1 MASLNGIRWLLLD
14 WGNTLMRVYPEAKA
28 SMAEW
33 PIVEL
38 MPGVKEALPALR
50 KAGFRLALI
59 SNAENSDV
67 SQVRIA
73 LKRAGIDEFIERI
86 YLARVLG
93 SRKPEAA
100 FFNAVLRDLEC
111 ASSEA
116 LVVGD
121 TLKDDIFGAL
131 RSGIKAVW
139 FRPGR
144 ARIANFPLC
153 TCIHDF
159 NELPKYLSLLMSAV
173 HKQ

>member
-14 WGNTLMRVYPEAKA
+14 WGNTLMRVLPEAKA

-38 MPGVKEALPALR
+38 MPGVKEALPDLR

-67 SQVRIA
+67 PQVRKA

-93 SRKPEAA
+93 SRKPETA

-111 ASSEA
+111 APSQA

-121 TLKDDIFGAL
+121 TLKEDIIGAQ
-131 RSGIKAVW
+131 RAGITAVW
-139 FRPGR
+139 FRPRR
-144 ARIANFPLC
+144 ARIEDFPLC
-153 TCIHDF
+153 PCIYSF
-159 NELPKYLSLLMSAV
+159 NELPGYLSSLMSGGRAR
-173 HKQ
+173 

>member
-1 MASLNGIRWLLLD
+1 MISLNSIRWLLLD
-14 WGNTLMRVYPEAKA
+14 WGNTLMRVFPEAKA
-28 SMAEW
+28 AMAEW

-38 MPGVKEALPALR
+38 MPGVKTALPALQ

-59 SNAENSDV
+59 SNTEDSDV
-67 SQVRIA
+67 LQVRKA
-73 LKRAGIDEFIERI
+73 LKRAGIDELIERI
-86 YLARVLG
+86 YLARELG

-111 ASSEA
+111 APSQA

-121 TLKDDIFGAL
+121 TLKEDILGAL
-131 RSGIKAVW
+131 RAGIKAVW

-144 ARIANFPLC
+144 ARIADFPLC

-159 NELPKYLSLLMSAV
+159 NELPGYLSLLMSAA
-173 HKQ
+173 HTQ